1 MANRPKLQIVR
12 PLVFRPNAP
21 AGWLAWRRDRPHQLW
36 FFRCPSHHE
45 KVTTPARLPHQ
56 NGLNKTLAA
65 LPDTT
70 PPSVSARPF
79 SSPASC
85 SDPVTLW
92 VHSQGR
98 LVVCWSWTRWHCRLL
113 DDGDVTA
120 PLVERGPQEPS
131 QCPLLLLLLLFS
143 WSAPW
148 TLLLLLSAT
157 ALRRRPRGDRQ
168 EWPAGPASICY

>member
-85 SDPVTLW
+85 SDTVTL
-92 VHSQGR
+92 
-98 LVVCWSWTRWHCRLL
+98 
-113 DDGDVTA
+113 
-120 PLVERGPQEPS
+120 
-131 QCPLLLLLLLFS
+131 
-143 WSAPW
+143 
-148 TLLLLLSAT
+148 
-157 ALRRRPRGDRQ
+157 
-168 EWPAGPASICY
+168 